1 MTQPSVDVIY
11 FDAVLTPNRSLSARG
26 LMAVMLGFG
35 AISFLCGL
43 AFWRFGALPVA
54 GFFGLDV
61 LLLWLFL
68 RRAVRRSAEE
78 TQITI
83 TRAHIRLVHRLP
95 GRPDRVAE
103 LPAGFARIEPEAVPG
118 RASGGIRIAHGHK
131 AFVIGRYLT
140 LKEAES
146 LIRAARAGLSRA
158 RATALA

>member
-1 MTQPSVDVIY
+1 MQHADETIY
-11 FDAVLTPNRSLSARG
+11 FDAVLTPNRSLSTRG
-26 LMAVMLGFG
+26 LMTVMLAFG

-68 RRAVRRSAEE
+68 RHAMRRGAEE
-78 TQITI
+78 TQVTI
-83 TRAHIRLVHRLP
+83 TREQIRLVHRRP
-95 GRPDRVAE
+95 GKPERVAE

-118 RASGGIRIAHGHK
+118 RATGGVRIAHGHR

-140 LKEAES
+140 LRECEAF
-146 LIRAARAGLSRA
+146 IRAARAGLSRA
-158 RATALA
+158 QRAV

>member
-95 GRPDRVAE
+95 ADRTASPNCPPA
-103 LPAGFARIEPEAVPG
+103 LRALNRKRCPAGPRA
-118 RASGGIRIAHGHK
+118 ASGSRMAIR
-131 AFVIGRYLT
+131 R
-140 LKEAES
+140 S
-146 LIRAARAGLSRA
+146 
-158 RATALA
+158 